1 MEKNLKKIIGRF
13 LNGRLDINEDRMLL
27 QDERVERRMHTQWE
41 HVDEHIN
48 AEIGQRI
55 WNRIEKDNRR
65 SYSKNHSLRIY
76 KFIAV
81 AATFLLV
88 LSVGT
93 LLYVSH
99 SREKEYINVVSTG
112 IKSIQTLKLPDGTV
126 VNIGPN
132 SILSY
137 PKEFAKDFRDVK
149 LKGQAFFKVAK
160 DAERHFTVHTN
171 KMNVTALGTAFE
183 VSNYEKG
190 NIIETVLLEGKVKIN
205 LNMENG
211 QKEILLNPNEMI
223 AYDKNLKK
231 VNVATVDAN
240 QSSEWRSGTISF
252 KHENIGKIVTRIQN
266 WFGRDIYC
274 PESIAEKYHFTF
286 SIYDESLE
294 QILSLL
300 SSTSDIGYVKT
311 GNRYVLY
318 EK

>member
-1 MEKNLKKIIGRF
+1 MEKDSKKIIGRF
-13 LNGRLDINEDRMLL
+13 LNDRLDANEDRMLL
-27 QDERVERRMHTQWE
+27 QDERVEKRMHAQWK
-41 HVDEHIN
+41 HADEHID

-55 WNRIEKDNRR
+55 WNNIEKNNRR
-65 SYSKNHSLRIY
+65 SHGKKNNLRIY
-76 KFIAV
+76 KFVAV

-88 LSVGT
+88 LSVGA
-93 LLYVSH
+93 LLHMSH
-99 SREKEYINVVSTG
+99 SIEKEYINVVSTG
-112 IKSIQTLKLPDGTV
+112 IKSIQTLKLPDGTI
-126 VNIGPN
+126 VNMGPN

-137 PKEFAKDFRDVK
+137 PQKFSGNFRDVK
-149 LKGQAFFKVAK
+149 LEGQAFFKVAK
-160 DAERHFTVHTN
+160 DTERPFTVRTN
-171 KMNVTALGTAFE
+171 KMNVTALGTSFE
-183 VSNYEKG
+183 VCNYEREKM
-190 NIIETVLLEGKVKIN
+190 IETVLLEGKVKVN
-205 LNMENG
+205 LNMEHG

-240 QSSEWRSGTISF
+240 QSSEWRSGIISF
-252 KHENIGKIVTRIQN
+252 KHENIGKIVARMQN

-274 PESIAEKYHFTF
+274 PESIAGKYHFTF

-300 SSTSDIGYVKT
+300 SSTSDIKYVKT